1 MGACPVIHDVHG
13 GAAGRARPPASQP
26 PASQARP
33 APAPVLVV
41 GLGETGLSC
50 IRHLAGTGGRMVAVD
65 SRERPPRRGAVESE
79 FPGVEIR
86 CGRFDASL
94 FGGAAEIVVSPGVSV
109 REPALR
115 AAAARGVPI
124 AGDVELFAR
133 AADAPVV
140 AITGSNGK
148 STVTSLLAEMA
159 RRAGIRVGAGGNL
172 GPPAL
177 SLLGRGCELFVLE
190 LSSFQLETTRS
201 LRPAVATVLNVSP
214 DHMDRYESLDDY
226 VAAKRRVLGDAD
238 TVVVENLDDP
248 LAAGLGG
255 RRRAIGFSTREH
267 PRARWYVAGTGA
279 SARIMRRDAVGA
291 EGAAGTEGAAV
302 VPVDAVPLPGLH
314 NVANALAA
322 FALGDAIG
330 LDTGAMAAALRAYAG
345 LPHRCETVA
354 THGGVRW
361 INDSKGTNVGATV
374 AAIEGLGA
382 EGPLVLI
389 AGGMGKG
396 ADFSPL
402 AAPAKRHVRCAVLIG
417 RDAPRLD
424 AVLGRG
430 VRTRHAPDLAAAVD
444 TASRIARAGD
454 SVLFSPAC
462 ASFDMFENFEARGD
476 AFRQLVLARIGP

>member
-1 MGACPVIHDVHG
+1 M
-13 GAAGRARPPASQP
+13 
-26 PASQARP
+26 
-33 APAPVLVV
+33 LVV

-50 IRHLAGTGGRMVAVD
+50 IRHLAGAGGRMIAVD
-65 SRERPPRRGAVESE
+65 SRERPPRRAAVESE

-86 CGRFDASL
+86 CGRFDPSL
-94 FGGAAEIVVSPGVSV
+94 FGAAAEIVVSPGVSV

-124 AGDVELFAR
+124 AGDIELFAR

-140 AITGSNGK
+140 AVTGSNGK
-148 STVTSLLAEMA
+148 STVASLLAEMA
-159 RRAGIRVGAGGNL
+159 RRAGMRVGAGGNL

-177 SLLGRGCELFVLE
+177 SLLGRNRELYVLE
-190 LSSFQLETTRS
+190 LSSFQLETTDS
-201 LRPAVATVLNVSP
+201 LRPAAATVLNVSP

-226 VAAKRRVLGDAD
+226 VAAKRRVLAGGA
-238 TVVVENLDDP
+238 VIVENLDDP
-248 LAAGLGG
+248 LAAVPGGG
-255 RRRAIGFSTREH
+255 RRPTIGFSMREH

-279 SARIMRRDAVGA
+279 AARIMHRN
-291 EGAAGTEGAAV
+291 AAGGIGAAV

-330 LDTGAMAAALRAYAG
+330 LDAGAMAAALEAYAG

-354 THGGVRW
+354 VRGGVRW

-382 EGPLVLI
+382 RGPLVLI
-389 AGGMGKG
+389 AGGLGKG

-402 AAPAKRHVRCAVLIG
+402 LAPAKRHVRLAVLIG

-424 AVLGRG
+424 AVLSPGTE
-430 VRTRHAPDLAAAVD
+430 VRHAPDLAAAVD
-444 TASRIARAGD
+444 AAARTARAGD

-462 ASFDMFENFEARGD
+462 ASFDMFEGFEARGD
-476 AFRQLVLARIGP
+476 AFRRLVLERVGP